1 MGQDAAGVEVVEPE
15 PELEL
20 GLEPE
25 LELELEPGVDPEDPL
40 DEEELLPSE
49 PFFESALGVAGE
61 VAEDLPRLSV
71 R

>member
-15 PELEL
+15 PEPEPEPP
-20 GLEPE
+20 LEPE
-25 LELELEPGVDPEDPL
+25 PEPESEDPP
-40 DEEELLPSE
+40 DEEELLTPE

>member
-15 PELEL
+15 
-20 GLEPE
+20 
-25 LELELEPGVDPEDPL
+25 LELELEDPP
-40 DEEELLPSE
+40 DEEELLAPE